1 MLGKLYKAP
10 EDPALEDASQRIERA
25 LRLVFESAGEPLPE
39 CSGRLVAYAAELERW
54 NRRFHLTGFK
64 SAEEIADMGIYSC
77 GRLARHL
84 AEGERIIDVGSGNGL
99 PGLVLAALAPAA
111 DFTLVEKSPTRAS
124 FLKTT
129 ARAMGVENA
138 AVLTER
144 IETMAGR
151 GLFDA
156 ALSMAVFR
164 PPQWLQ
170 LGAGLVR
177 PGGRV
182 FLLHAGK
189 GGRQALPVAPAAL
202 ELVEDER
209 YALPLSGHRR
219 GIAVYRRIS

>member
-1 MLGKLYKAP
+1 M
-10 EDPALEDASQRIERA
+10 EEASQRIERA
-25 LRLVFESAGEPLPE
+25 LRLVYESAGEPLPE
-39 CSGRLVAYAAELERW
+39 CSARLVAYAVELERW
-54 NRRFHLTGFK
+54 NRRFHLTGLK
-64 SAEEIADMGIYSC
+64 TVEEIADRGIYAC

-84 AEGERIIDVGSGNGL
+84 AEGEKIIDVGSGNGL

-129 ARAMGVENA
+129 AGVMGVKNTT
-138 AVLTER
+138 VLAER
-144 IETMAGR
+144 IEALAGR

-156 ALSMAVFR
+156 ALSMAVFK
-164 PPQWLQ
+164 PPLWLEV
-170 LGAGLVR
+170 GAGLVR

-189 GGRQALPVAPAAL
+189 GGRKDLPDVSAAL